1 MKAGIISL
9 GSVSSQMVAEKLKQY
24 FDHVDMIN
32 LKEIEVRLGRDAGVY
47 YQGELLS
54 KYDTLYVKGSFRYAQ
69 LLRSITSMLEKK
81 VPYLPLPSH
90 SFTVVHNKL
99 LTHLALQQHNIPM
112 PRTYVSPNI
121 EEAKYLLK
129 RVNYPIVMK
138 FPHGTQGKGV
148 MFADSESSAASVLD
162 ALGALNQPFIIQ
174 EYIESGGTDVRVIV
188 IGDRAVAAM
197 RRRAMTNEKRA
208 NIHAGG
214 SGEKVELTSKIS
226 TLAVKTAKALN
237 ADICGV
243 DILEGP
249 RGAMVIEANIS
260 PGLQGI
266 SKVVDL
272 DIADCIAKHMFDETV
287 KAVKPKSVLKEL
299 NLEEISGDK
308 ELMTNLKIRGD
319 QIVLPSV
326 AKRIS
331 GLTETDDVN
340 IKLNKH
346 KISIEKI

>member
-1 MKAGIISL
+1 
-9 GSVSSQMVAEKLKQY
+9 
-24 FDHVDMIN
+24 
-32 LKEIEVRLGRDAGVY
+32 
-47 YQGELLS
+47 
-54 KYDTLYVKGSFRYAQ
+54 
-69 LLRSITSMLEKK
+69 
-81 VPYLPLPSH
+81 
-90 SFTVVHNKL
+90 
-99 LTHLALQQHNIPM
+99 M
-112 PRTYVSPNI
+112 PQTYVSPNI
-121 EEAKYLLK
+121 AEAKYLLK

-188 IGDRAVAAM
+188 VGDRAIAAM

-214 SGEKVELTSKIS
+214 SGEMVVLTDKIS
-226 TLAVKTAKALN
+226 TLAVQTAKALK

-266 SKVVDL
+266 SKVVPV
-272 DIADCIAKHMFDETV
+272 DIADAIAKHMFEQASKNV
-287 KAVKPKSVLKEL
+287 QPKSVLKEL
-299 NLEEISGDK
+299 NLDEISGDK
-308 ELMTNLKIRGD
+308 ELMTNLKIRAD
-319 QIVLPSV
+319 QIVLPPV
-326 AKRIS
+326 AKRVS
-331 GLTETDDVN
+331 GFRETDDVL
-340 IKLNKH
+340 IKLNKN
-346 KISIEKI
+346 KISIERL